1 MQKGALF
8 KRNKIKF
15 SIDPR
20 RSPEAE
26 EKKYIAHFLHGLFTR
41 PSVKNPPIGCN
52 KLVYERFEPERRPWY
67 VSTNPLSPLSHRAP
81 IGINMFPDREGG
93 SWRKTRGALHK
104 VRTINLDFEALICL
118 AVPRGKRW
126 LGDWDRWTASQENFE
141 RRIQCQTIPS
151 ASGVP
156 SGSAWLYL
164 ELSIIDWFET
174 RRHYRFAIVIYT
186 WRGGG
191 LFLTNVRDD
200 DAEICKIF
208 H

>member
-26 EKKYIAHFLHGLFTR
+26 EKKYTAHFLHGLFTR

-126 LGDWDRWTASQENFE
+126 LGDWDRWTASRGIISSGGYNA
-141 RRIQCQTIPS
+141 RRYHPLLVSLPVPRGFILNSRLLTGLKRGAIIALRS
-151 ASGVP
+151 LYIREGVVV
-156 SGSAWLYL
+156 
-164 ELSIIDWFET
+164 F
-174 RRHYRFAIVIYT
+174 F
-186 WRGGG
+186 
-191 LFLTNVRDD
+191 
-200 DAEICKIF
+200 
-208 H
+208 